1 MKQRTITAIVLI
13 LIVVPLIYF
22 GGWWTVLFSSVF
34 VMGGVYELLRA
45 RKDKNW
51 PIPVY
56 IVTFL
61 AAVII
66 LYWPFIVH
74 STNIFNLT
82 GQFVVEFPP
91 RFLVQVNVVF
101 VCFFL
106 LGLLAI
112 EATSRR
118 FSVNDVFYIFTMT
131 FLVCIAGQSLIFLRE
146 LGTYHTSTSWFQ
158 VNDGL
163 LMVFYVCFCTYCTD
177 AFALFCGKAFGRH
190 KMAPITS
197 PKKTWEGAI
206 GGMLCTTLFGVIF
219 YQIFPFGTNLSPV
232 LIMFM
237 SLILSMG
244 AVMGDLIFSSIKRN
258 YNIKDFGNIFPGHGG
273 MLDRVDSLV
282 FNMMIFICFYGLVTG
297 GMFI

>member
-13 LIVVPLIYF
+13 LIVIPLIYF
-22 GGWWTVLFSSVF
+22 GGWLTVLFSSVF
-34 VMGGVYELLRA
+34 VMGGVYELLKA

-51 PIPVY
+51 PLPVY

-61 AAVII
+61 AAAII

-74 STNIFNLT
+74 TTNVFNQT
-82 GQFVVEFPP
+82 GQLVVEFPE

-106 LGLLAI
+106 TGLLAI

-118 FSVNDVFYIFTMT
+118 FSVHDVFYVFTMT
-131 FLVCIAGQSLIFLRE
+131 FLICIAGQSLIFLRE
-146 LGTYHTSTSWFQ
+146 LGNYTEPNSWLK

-163 LMVFYVCFCTYCTD
+163 LIVFYVVFCTYSTD
-177 AFALFCGKAFGRH
+177 TFALFCGRAFGRH

-206 GGMLCTTLFGVIF
+206 GGMLCTTLLGVVF
-219 YQIFPFGTNLSPV
+219 YQIFPFLFF
-232 LIMFM
+232 LYR
-237 SLILSMG
+237 L
-244 AVMGDLIFSSIKRN
+244 
-258 YNIKDFGNIFPGHGG
+258 Y
-273 MLDRVDSLV
+273 
-282 FNMMIFICFYGLVTG
+282 
-297 GMFI
+297 